1 MTYDVADRLIQMRRR
16 RGLSQG
22 DLARALGL
30 SRQAVSKWERGESSP
45 DTNNL
50 IALATL
56 YGVTLDELVGPL
68 GDQPAGGVSGEA
80 GVLAT
85 TAVLDGPHETYE
97 VEDVAAGALGA
108 VSGGDDASVAPD
120 SPCQQEASDTPADD
134 TPSPSVRLLHRRYL
148 TALGALVVVFALIGA
163 AGWFVLTGPHTHVT
177 DMLGITGTF
186 EDEVAF
192 AGIERVVVNWPA
204 GEVEMRAG
212 SADGIVDIQEHSP
225 DNTKMGNYRVEGTTL
240 EVWAGNTRGWDDPD
254 APANDL
260 AVTLPL
266 ENLPAAPH
274 LNELVLNTRS
284 GHFAILHIEGT
295 TLNAT
300 LRDGSLTMAHCTFED
315 YRLS

>member
-68 GDQPAGGVSGEA
+68 GDQPVDGVSGEG
-80 GVLAT
+80 GVPAT
-85 TAVLDGPHETYE
+85 TAVPDEPYETNE
-97 VEDVAAGALGA
+97 VGGVDSDAPGVVA
-108 VSGGDDASVAPD
+108 GDDGAPVAPD

-163 AGWFVLTGPHTHVT
+163 AGWFVLTGPHPHVT

-204 GEVEMRAG
+204 GEVEVRAG
-212 SADGIVDIQEHSP
+212 SADGIVHIQEHSP

-240 EVWAGNTRGWDDPD
+240 EVWAGNTRGWDDRD

-260 AVTLPL
+260 VVTLPP
-266 ENLPAAPH
+266 ENPLATPH

-284 GHFAILHIEGT
+284 GHFAVFHIDGT
-295 TLNAT
+295 TLSAT

>member
-68 GDQPAGGVSGEA
+68 GDQPVDGVSGEGGA
-80 GVLAT
+80 SAT
-85 TAVLDGPHETYE
+85 NAVLNEPHEIE
-97 VEDVAAGALGA
+97 AEGVAADAPGVA
-108 VSGGDDASVAPD
+108 GGDNGASVVPV
-120 SPCQQEASDTPADD
+120 SPCQQEASDTPVDEA
-134 TPSPSVRLLHRRYL
+134 PSPSACSFHRRYL
-148 TALGALVVVFALIGA
+148 AVLGALVVVFALIGA
-163 AGWFVLTGPHTHVT
+163 AGWFVLTGPHPHVT
-177 DMLGITGTF
+177 DMLGLTDTF
-186 EDEVAF
+186 EDKVAF

-204 GEVEMRAG
+204 GEVEVRAG

-225 DNTKMGNYRVEGTTL
+225 DNTKMGNYRVEGATL
-240 EVWAGNTRGWDDPD
+240 EVWAGDTRGWDDPS

-260 AVTLPL
+260 VVTLPL
-266 ENLPAAPH
+266 ENPPAAPH

-284 GHFAILHIEGT
+284 GHFSLFHLDGA
-295 TLNAT
+295 TLNTT
-300 LRDGSLTMAHCTFED
+300 LRDGSLTMTHCTFKD
-315 YRLS
+315 YRLP